1 MFVSGGPSCRCLR
14 SKRATGATT
23 VENLA
28 YAQRLGLW
36 GGADFPFANR
46 AEFVYRQANSAAE
59 TIEEA
64 RRLALADDD
73 WSGERLDYETSGET
87 RISGIWLGADSAWRG
102 VALPL
107 PTQSDEMIAR
117 SFGLRHFVADTG
129 DAASG
134 E

>member
-1 MFVSGGPSCRCLR
+1 MPMFTIETSCRL
-14 SKRATGATT
+14 
-23 VENLA
+23 
-28 YAQRLGLW
+28 
-36 GGADFPFANR
+36 
-46 AEFVYRQANSAAE
+46 FVYRQANSEAE

-107 PTQSDEMIAR
+107 PTQSDETIAR
-117 SFGLRHFVADTG
+117 SFGLRHFVAGTG

>member
-1 MFVSGGPSCRCLR
+1 MQIFTIETS
-14 SKRATGATT
+14 
-23 VENLA
+23 
-28 YAQRLGLW
+28 YRLS
-36 GGADFPFANR
+36 
-46 AEFVYRQANSAAE
+46 VYRQANYEAD

-87 RISGIWLGADSAWRG
+87 IISDVWLGADSAYRG
-102 VALPL
+102 ADLPF
-107 PTQSDEMIAR
+107 PTQSDETIAR
-117 SFGLRHFVADTG
+117 SFGLRPFARDIA